1 MKRKFR
7 NLASIMLVSMIILI
21 TGNCL
26 QAQQRGQQGPPP
38 TPSDD
43 QIEKM
48 VEDLAQALSLTDEQ
62 KKQISEKYFAHF
74 EEVEKKMKA
83 GRPSRKDMESM
94 KTDFEKE
101 VKLLLTDDQK
111 KLYDAYKK
119 KQNQSRPQR
128 RKK

>member
-1 MKRKFR
+1 
-7 NLASIMLVSMIILI
+7 
-21 TGNCL
+21 
-26 QAQQRGQQGPPP
+26 
-38 TPSDD
+38 
-43 QIEKM
+43 
-48 VEDLAQALSLTDEQ
+48 
-62 KKQISEKYFAHF
+62 
-74 EEVEKKMKA
+74 MKA